1 MHGIVLWTVGV
12 RVEHIILSIDRMEK
26 RKFTPRPHESDDNQ
40 MIYGIHPVLEAIRAG
55 KEIDKIFIARGT
67 NNEGILQVKTA
78 LKEQGVF
85 WQEVPSD
92 RLNRFTRKNHQDVVA
107 FISPVAYQ
115 PIDEIVPSI
124 FEKGLTPLL
133 LLLDRVTD
141 VRNFGAIARTA
152 ECAGVHAIVIP
163 QRGAAS
169 VTSDAIRT
177 SAGALSRIPVCRVRD
192 LKQACL
198 YLRDSGVTL
207 AAASEKASDHYF
219 NADFS
224 GPLGIIMG
232 SEEDGVSDDII
243 RTCDH
248 LVRIPMLG
256 HVGSLNVS
264 VAAGVL
270 VFEAVRQRLKK

>member
-1 MHGIVLWTVGV
+1 
-12 RVEHIILSIDRMEK
+12 MEK

-124 FEKGLTPLL
+124 FERGLTPLL